1 MKFLIAFVAGIAAG
15 GALAAGCIYYNPF
28 AADAAEAPLAD
39 EKNEQIRLSYS
50 AVADHAIVYTNAGES
65 RRKPHPEKVLQ
76 LWEPPIRQTE
86 ILTTILRDEKNEPA
100 GIGIKFSSRSEQTR
114 VLSGKALID
123 SAWYVY
129 LPARGTLLIAQ
140 TENYWDYLREIVVPA
155 LWDSGHA
162 WKGDWRGTITSGP
175 DESGAARV
183 YGGSGAFEGMET
195 GALETL
201 TARAYSA
208 DMGPVAME
216 GLLTI
221 GIPGPDPVSAG
232 NELAALDAD

>member
-1 MKFLIAFVAGIAAG
+1 MKFLIAFLAGIAAG
-15 GALAAGCIYYNPF
+15 GVLAAGFIYFNPF
-28 AADAAEAPLAD
+28 ATGAPDAPLAD
-39 EKNEQIRLSYS
+39 GEHEQIRLSYS
-50 AVADHAIVYTNAGES
+50 AVAGHAIVYTNAGET
-65 RRKPHPEKVLQ
+65 RRQPYPEKVLQ
-76 LWEPPIRQTE
+76 LWEAPIRQTE
-86 ILTTILRDEKNEPA
+86 IMTTILRDESNEPA

-123 SAWYVY
+123 SVWYVY

-162 WKGDWRGTITSGP
+162 WKGDWQGTITSGP
-175 DESGAARV
+175 GESGTARV
-183 YGGSGAFEGMET
+183 YGGSGVFEGMQT
-195 GALETL
+195 DALETL
-201 TARAYSA
+201 SARAYSA
-208 DMGPVAME
+208 DIGPVAME

-221 GIPGPDPVSAG
+221 EIPGRDPGPDA